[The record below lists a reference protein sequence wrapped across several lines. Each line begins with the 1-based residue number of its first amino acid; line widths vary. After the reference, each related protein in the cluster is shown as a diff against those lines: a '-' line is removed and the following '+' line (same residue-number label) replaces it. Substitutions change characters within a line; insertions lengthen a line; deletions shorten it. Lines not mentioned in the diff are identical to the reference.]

1 MAFTMADQGRSV
13 NDEDIRTLEK
23 NLAVNLP
30 EDYKVFLKTNNGGCP
45 DPQFFP
51 IEGFENNPLGQVQVF
66 FRIDGP
72 IKSSRLD
79 WNYQVM
85 AGRIPENLFPI
96 ACEDGGSLICLS
108 LAGPDRGAVYYWDYY
123 GEHKPPSYDNVYLIA
138 GSFEGFLDS
147 LHSYD
152 PLAEVNQDMP
162 PIKRSPLH

>member
-1 MAFTMADQGRSV
+1 MAFTMSDKGRPL
-13 NDEDIRTLEK
+13 NDEDIRALEK
-23 NLAVNLP
+23 TLAVNLP
-30 EDYKVFLKTNNGGCP
+30 EDYKVFLKKNNGGCP

-79 WNYQVM
+79 WNYQTFV
-85 AGRIPENLFPI
+85 GRIPDNLFPI

-108 LAGPDRGAVYYWDYY
+108 LAGSDKGAVYYWDYY